1 MYFDMRM
8 VDQFLHSRGLKT
20 LRVFS
25 TSPVPFGN
33 NSAGKC
39 KS

>member
-25 TSPVPFGN
+25 TSPVPF
-33 NSAGKC
+33 SKR